1 MSRLFWRLFFAL
13 WLSIMAFAVITAWV
27 SIIVARQNIPDS
39 PEVAFARNIQKAELM
54 LGTALR
60 RGGPQ
65 RAENIIEQLPWQV
78 RNQVYLF
85 DPQGEEVLGR
95 QRIRRLLDAND
106 AQARRRELK
115 DRDGQAWE
123 LVVLRRPPPPQVL
136 QPGGRG
142 AALRLLIAALISALV
157 SWWLARSL
165 ARPLEA
171 LGTTSRQLSTG
182 DLEARVSAKVSARRD
197 EFGALGRDLDS
208 MAERLGEAQNSSRR
222 LLRDV
227 SHELR
232 SPLAR
237 QRVALELARGRA
249 GELIPA
255 ELDRIELESERL
267 ESLVDEVLSLLRETS
282 RSTPFEPTDFNLT
295 ELLSDLADVVDY
307 ELPENA
313 PLLQRKFADPLPVF
327 ADRELLWRALENLLR
342 NALLHSDPGAEI
354 ELEASRLTGTSEL
367 ELMVRDRGPGVP
379 ASQLEAIFDPFSRVE
394 EARDRATGGHGL
406 GLAIAAAAVSRHQGS
421 IRARNR
427 SGGGLE
433 MRMVLP
439 IGT

>member
-1 MSRLFWRLFFAL
+1 MPRLFWRLFLAL

-27 SIIVARQNIPDS
+27 SGVVARQNIPDS
-39 PEVAFARNIQKAELM
+39 PEVAFARNIEKAELM

-65 RAENIIEQLPWQV
+65 RAEQIIQGLPWQV

-85 DPQGEEVLGR
+85 DPQGQEVLGR
-95 QRIRRLLDAND
+95 QRIRRALDSEG
-106 AQARRRELK
+106 AQKRRRTLI
-115 DRDGQAWE
+115 DGQGQSWE
-123 LVVLRRPPPPQVL
+123 FVVLRRPPPSRL
-136 QPGGRG
+136 LEPGGRG
-142 AALRLLIAALISALV
+142 AAWRLLIAALISALV
-157 SWWLARSL
+157 SWLLARSL
-165 ARPLEA
+165 VRPLEA
-171 LGTTSRQLSTG
+171 LGKTSRQLSTG
-182 DLEARVSAKVSARRD
+182 DLDVRVAETVSARRD
-197 EFGALGRDLDS
+197 EFGALGRDLDA
-208 MAERLGEAQNSSRR
+208 MAERLGEAQKSSRR

-282 RSTPFEPTDFNLT
+282 GSSPFEPEHFDLA
-295 ELLSDLADVVDY
+295 ELLSDLAGLVDY
-307 ELPENA
+307 ELPEHA
-313 PLLQRKFADPLPVF
+313 PPVSRRFSGPLPVL

-342 NALLHSDPGAEI
+342 NALLHSDPTACI
-354 ELEASRLTGTSEL
+354 ELEARRLPGTGQIDL
-367 ELMVRDRGPGVP
+367 WVKDRGPGVP
-379 ASQLEAIFDPFSRVE
+379 EAQLEAIFDPFSRVE
-394 EARDRATGGHGL
+394 DARDRSSGGHGL
-406 GLAIAAAAVSRHQGS
+406 GLAIAAAAVRRHQGLIS
-421 IRARNR
+421 ARNR

-433 MRMVLP
+433 MHLVLP
-439 IGT
+439 IGE